1 MNVLIIDD
9 EPLALKVLESH
20 LKKIPYVNKIL
31 SSTEVLEG
39 YDLIEHENI
48 QLICLDLQMPDM
60 TGFQF
65 MRLLQGKAMVIITT
79 AHQEFALEG
88 YEHDVIDYLL
98 KPVSFERLLTAT
110 RKALSLLQLQKNL
123 SPPPLVPA
131 PVQPPDFIFI
141 KSSHRLQKVAL
152 QDILFIEGGKDY
164 ATVYTPDQKL
174 LTLTSLTRIIENL
187 PANRF
192 VRVHKSYIVS
202 LEKITSIE
210 RQRIFI
216 EKHIIPVSDSYKD
229 SFMQQI
235 REL

>member
-1 MNVLIIDD
+1 MNVLVVDD

-20 LKKIPYVNKIL
+20 LKKIPFVNKIL
-31 SSTEVLEG
+31 SSTKILEV
-39 YDLIEHENI
+39 YDLIERENI

-65 MRLLQGKAMVIITT
+65 MRLLRGKAMVIVTT

-88 YEHDVIDYLL
+88 YEHNVIDYLL

-110 RKALSLLQLQKNL
+110 QKAFSLLQLQLNHPSPAL
-123 SPPPLVPA
+123 SPVPA
-131 PVQPPDFIFI
+131 QSPDFIFI
-141 KSSHRLQKVAL
+141 KSSHRLQKVNF

-164 ATVYTPDQKL
+164 ATVHTSDQKL
-174 LTLTSLTRIIENL
+174 LTLTSLTKIIEHL
-187 PANRF
+187 PGNRF

-229 SFMQQI
+229 IFMQQI
-235 REL
+235 REF